1 MKKWNLAT
9 AGLALCV
16 NLLAPLAALGGADE
30 VSTARS
36 VNAVEAPAMASWEAA
51 ALTETV
57 LPVKRP
63 LAVAVETA
71 LRLTAKPLQMPEETV
86 QMPEETVQS
95 PEETVQSP
103 AMQPVPLSRYAGV
116 SMSEEERRELA
127 AIVFLESANQC
138 AGGQQAVAEVVLNRV
153 VSPDFPDTVHDVL
166 HEGEGTPVPQFSTIV
181 KLDSAEPLAA
191 QYAAIDAALYGP
203 SILPEDVV
211 FFSRDGENDRVW
223 GKIQDHVFCYAYIW
237 E

>member
-1 MKKWNLAT
+1 MKKWNLVT

-71 LRLTAKPLQMPEETV
+71 LCLSAEPLPMPAEPAQRPEAKP
-86 QMPEETVQS
+86 
-95 PEETVQSP
+95 
-103 AMQPVPLSRYAGV
+103 VPRYAGV
-116 SMSEEERRELA
+116 NMSEDERRELA

-153 VSPDFPDTVHDVL
+153 ISPDFPDTVHDVL

-181 KLDSAEPLAA
+181 KLDLAEPLAA

>member
-1 MKKWNLAT
+1 MKKWELVT

-16 NLLAPLAALGGADE
+16 NLLAPLAVLDGAGE

-36 VNAVEAPAMASWEAA
+36 VKAVEVPAMASWEAA
-51 ALTETV
+51 ASV
-57 LPVKRP
+57 VKHS
-63 LAVAVETA
+63 LAAVETA
-71 LRLTAKPLQMPEETV
+71 LRLAAEPLPMPEE
-86 QMPEETVQS
+86 PA
-95 PEETVQSP
+95 QSP
-103 AMQPVPLSRYAGV
+103 AMQPVPLPRYAGV
-116 SMSEEERRELA
+116 SMSEDERRELA

-153 VSPDFPDTVHDVL
+153 ISPDFPNTVHDVL
-166 HEGEGTPVPQFSTIV
+166 HEGESTPVPQFSTIV
-181 KLDSAEPLAA
+181 NLDSAEPSAA

-211 FFSRDGENDRVW
+211 FFSRCGENDRIW
-223 GKIQDHVFCYAYIW
+223 GKIQDHVFCYEYIW

>member
-63 LAVAVETA
+63 LAGAVETA
-71 LRLTAKPLQMPEETV
+71 LRLMAKPL

-103 AMQPVPLSRYAGV
+103 
-116 SMSEEERRELA
+116 
-127 AIVFLESANQC
+127 
-138 AGGQQAVAEVVLNRV
+138 
-153 VSPDFPDTVHDVL
+153 
-166 HEGEGTPVPQFSTIV
+166 
-181 KLDSAEPLAA
+181 
-191 QYAAIDAALYGP
+191 
-203 SILPEDVV
+203 
-211 FFSRDGENDRVW
+211 
-223 GKIQDHVFCYAYIW
+223 
-237 E
+237 

>member
-1 MKKWNLAT
+1 MKKWELVT
-9 AGLALCV
+9 AGLAVCV
-16 NLLAPLAALGGADE
+16 NLVAPLAALGGAGE
-30 VSTARS
+30 VSTAQG
-36 VNAVEAPAMASWEAA
+36 VNDAESPAMASWEAA
-51 ALTETV
+51 APTKTV
-57 LPVKRP
+57 LSVKHP
-63 LAVAVETA
+63 LAAAVETA
-71 LRLTAKPLQMPEETV
+71 LRLSAEPLPMPEE
-86 QMPEETVQS
+86 P
-95 PEETVQSP
+95 VQSP
-103 AMQPVPLSRYAGV
+103 AMQPVPRYAGV
-116 SMSEEERRELA
+116 SMSEDERRELA

-153 VSPDFPDTVHDVL
+153 ISSDFPNTVHDVL

-191 QYAAIDAALYGP
+191 QYAAIKAALYGP

-211 FFSRDGENDRVW
+211 FFSRSGENNRVW